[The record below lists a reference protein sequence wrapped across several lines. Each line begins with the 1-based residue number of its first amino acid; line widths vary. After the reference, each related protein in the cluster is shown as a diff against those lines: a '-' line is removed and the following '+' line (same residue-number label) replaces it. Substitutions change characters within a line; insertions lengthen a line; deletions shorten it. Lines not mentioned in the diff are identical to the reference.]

1 MSIQY
6 RIIILGLCS
15 LLSFGSIAG
24 ESYTCKLDAKKTKG
38 WIPSTI
44 EISFDDDKQ
53 LTRLWSA
60 DYSDYDIAIA
70 KILRYTK
77 DFREIKYIG
86 TYPTEGGGNYRTI
99 HTITI
104 MPKLNNKISYMMKF
118 PAYSNHYNARGQ
130 CKRTELKQEKTKTS
144 AACPV
149 DMKMCASSFV
159 CINATYDISGK
170 WEWHQSNSASYK
182 YVTEAKKRGLSCGVS
197 KPTKSV
203 SKTSAKP
210 NWKNTQVTKQ
220 TRLAINLLSG
230 YGVPVDKSKALK
242 LLLLSAK
249 EQDARALFSL
259 GKMYRDG
266 DGVLKNYKRAFMW
279 FSLAVFNGYHAQAG
293 ANAMNE
299 IEGLLD
305 ARSLIEAQDLSSQ
318 CVEQSYKDC

>member
-130 CKRTELKQEKTKTS
+130 CKKTESKQAKTKNKAKTKT
-144 AACPV
+144 
-149 DMKMCASSFV
+149 K
-159 CINATYDISGK
+159 
-170 WEWHQSNSASYK
+170 
-182 YVTEAKKRGLSCGVS
+182 
-197 KPTKSV
+197 TK
-203 SKTSAKP
+203 AKP